1 MKKFYSTKLND
12 LGLVFCIVDKTD
24 KSFSSWAKEI
34 VKNQTDYTISNLI
47 SKGYDVIQGFDEDKL
62 LKQAV
67 GGYSHAVVITAGTEF
82 INNTKFIE
90 GISNLIYQQID
101 LAGHILD
108 RKSAYYELHEQC
120 YYINLKTYR
129 DLGCPDIGNQCLG
142 RSHSQQ
148 SPQRSIENIHDDYTP
163 IWILPGEE
171 YRDYE
176 HQCHGW
182 NILSIY
188 LSAKKSISIFDSAV
202 RDNKIYL
209 YQNDEKDFYKNLQWI
224 NLRYNQCATSFVHT
238 SNTEKTDSDEYFEQI
253 LTPASGLWYMQ
264 FVKGPCKVIMYDYN
278 YKSLDYWKENVR
290 EIKDVEYDFVHCD
303 LLTTPIDATMILDP
317 NKKTLINLSNI
328 FCYEGTAAYN
338 SLSYRIFK
346 ENQIIDHLKLNY
358 PDAYINISMRAAS
371 GFDDRDI
378 DYFGPIKNYTKTS
391 LSRDD
396 VPTWHLFDF
405 N

>member
-188 LSAKKSISIFDSAV
+188 LSAKKSI
-202 RDNKIYL
+202 
-209 YQNDEKDFYKNLQWI
+209 
-224 NLRYNQCATSFVHT
+224 
-238 SNTEKTDSDEYFEQI
+238 
-253 LTPASGLWYMQ
+253 
-264 FVKGPCKVIMYDYN
+264 
-278 YKSLDYWKENVR
+278 
-290 EIKDVEYDFVHCD
+290 
-303 LLTTPIDATMILDP
+303 
-317 NKKTLINLSNI
+317 
-328 FCYEGTAAYN
+328 
-338 SLSYRIFK
+338 
-346 ENQIIDHLKLNY
+346 
-358 PDAYINISMRAAS
+358 
-371 GFDDRDI
+371 
-378 DYFGPIKNYTKTS
+378 
-391 LSRDD
+391 
-396 VPTWHLFDF
+396 
-405 N
+405 